1 MRISLTLDD
10 ELGHDLDAAAAGGNR
25 SARVGLRLRTHVT
38 FSPTVAESRGNGRLA
53 RLLHSHRGS
62 AEPTRSDVGD
72 NGVVT
77 VREPQHHPI
86 IIVLNATP
94 NWHLP
99 YRCSAGQAKRLT
111 PSLGTIRLITDKVN
125 GVTDS
130 VPQQTPSM
138 VELNLV
144 QNECDLRPVRR
155 LQHLSPS
162 VEDAY
167 AERET
172 LDQRQSA
179 RSE

>member
-1 MRISLTLDD
+1 LTQNARERAVLLNRAAALSEATMLRRDTPMAGDRAGRNAADSPGGMSVRISLTLDD

-86 IIVLNATP
+86 IVLNATP

-111 PSLGTIRLITDKVN
+111 PS
-125 GVTDS
+125 
-130 VPQQTPSM
+130 
-138 VELNLV
+138 
-144 QNECDLRPVRR
+144 
-155 LQHLSPS
+155 
-162 VEDAY
+162 
-167 AERET
+167 
-172 LDQRQSA
+172 
-179 RSE
+179 